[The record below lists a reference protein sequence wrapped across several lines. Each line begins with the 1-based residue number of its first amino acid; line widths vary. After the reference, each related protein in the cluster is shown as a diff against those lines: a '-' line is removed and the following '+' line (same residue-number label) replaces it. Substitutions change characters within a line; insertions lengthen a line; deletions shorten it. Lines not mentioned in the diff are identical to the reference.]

1 MTDPLLVVEDLRTHV
16 HTADGVVRAVDGVDF
31 SVGRGE
37 TVCLVGE
44 SGSGKSITCDTIT
57 GLVGPTADISGTVRF
72 DGIDLPSLSERERRS
87 IRGNRIAYVFQ
98 NAQSALDPVY
108 TVGDQLVE
116 AMTFHR
122 DIDDAVA
129 RDRAVE
135 LLHTV
140 GLSRPGDRID
150 QYPHELSDGMCQ
162 RVAIAIG
169 LAGEPDL
176 LIADEPTS
184 ALDLVI
190 QARII
195 ELLDDLRRER
205 ELSVL
210 LVTHDLRVAA
220 ALADRLVVL
229 YGGTAV
235 ERGPVEDVF
244 ERPAHPYTQ
253 ELLRS
258 VTGSDDWTPAAAQ
271 LPSRGCRFHRECP
284 LVVEDCRDERPPFE
298 PVADRD
304 AHRAA
309 CVYHGAGRDPAAVF
323 DRIPDATLADLRG
336 GGSTTA
342 ATNETDRVD
351 PAGGGPDD

>member
-16 HTADGVVRAVDGVDF
+16 HTADGIVHAVDGLDF
-31 SVGRGE
+31 TVESGE

-44 SGSGKSITCDTIT
+44 SGSGKTLTCDTIT
-57 GLVGPTADISGTVRF
+57 GLVGPPADVSGTVRF
-72 DGIDLPSLSERERRS
+72 DGKELLSLDEREWQS
-87 IRGNRIAYVFQ
+87 VRGDRIAYVFQ

-108 TVGDQLVE
+108 TIGDQLIE

-122 DIDDAVA
+122 DIDREDA
-129 RDRAVE
+129 RERAID
-135 LLHTV
+135 LLRTV
-140 GLSRPGDRID
+140 GLSRPDTRLE

-169 LAGEPDL
+169 LGSDPEL

-184 ALDLVI
+184 ALDVMI

-195 ELLDDLRRER
+195 ELLDDLRRDR

-235 ERGPVEDVF
+235 ERGPVEAVLT
-244 ERPAHPYTQ
+244 RPAHPYTQ
-253 ELLRS
+253 ALL
-258 VTGSDDWTPAAAQ
+258 GSFRDGGDGNASSTTVPDH
-271 LPSRGCRFHRECP
+271 GCRFHRECP
-284 LVVEDCRDERPPFE
+284 LVVDDCRAAQPPFE
-298 PVADRD
+298 SVGGRD
-304 AHRAA
+304 DHGAS
-309 CVYHGAGRDPAAVF
+309 CVYHGDGHDAGALFGRL
-323 DRIPDATLADLRG
+323 PDANVDDLQAEARGDADST
-336 GGSTTA
+336 GSS
-342 ATNETDRVD
+342 
-351 PAGGGPDD
+351 GGGPRD